1 MTTTV
6 DGNELRLFV
15 NNPDPVTPWDSTW
28 TFTLTSEYSQTPLI
42 DSSNTIFLTTENE
55 RYLEFTVGVPATFKD
70 KHTNGY
76 YSWTLGPYNG
86 FVKLITQPGGD
97 LGTTDYVS
105 NNEEREST
113 VYYRPNY

>member
-6 DGNELRLFV
+6 DDTTMLLYINDADIAF
-15 NNPDPVTPWDSTW
+15 DSNW
-28 TFTLTSEYSQTPLI
+28 TFTMTSEYSQKPII
-42 DSSNTIFLTTENE
+42 DASTAITLDVQND
-55 RYLEFTVGVPATFKD
+55 RYMSFIVTVDAEFKD

-97 LGTTDYVS
+97 LGTKDYVS
-105 NNEEREST
+105 DNENREST

>member
-6 DGNELRLFV
+6 TENLLALYV
-15 NNPDPVTPWDSTW
+15 NNPEYGFDVTW
-28 TFTLTSEYSQTPLI
+28 TFTMTSEYSQKPII
-42 DSSNTIFLTTENE
+42 DASAAVTLVESNE
-55 RYLEFTVGVPATFKD
+55 RYMSFTVDVDPTFKD

-105 NNEEREST
+105 DNENREST